1 MELLAAAGLVKR
13 GDVHL
18 LIRFDEFSLNAEIS
32 YSGQKFRIPDR
43 QPDFVQI
50 PDDPES
56 HYQLA
61 VFLACM
67 YADKISTHTVN
78 GMQQICMHFEHC
90 EYSMLMEN
98 HILARS
104 GFL

>member
-43 QPDFVQI
+43 RPDFAQI
-50 PDDPES
+50 PDDPEIA
-56 HYQLA
+56 LPNA
-61 VFLACM
+61 TDL
-67 YADKISTHTVN
+67 YAFRTLRIFDVN
-78 GMQQICMHFEHC
+78 GKP
-90 EYSMLMEN
+90 YSR
-98 HILARS
+98 AKWFSRS
-104 GFL
+104 SGSVVSAFPRS